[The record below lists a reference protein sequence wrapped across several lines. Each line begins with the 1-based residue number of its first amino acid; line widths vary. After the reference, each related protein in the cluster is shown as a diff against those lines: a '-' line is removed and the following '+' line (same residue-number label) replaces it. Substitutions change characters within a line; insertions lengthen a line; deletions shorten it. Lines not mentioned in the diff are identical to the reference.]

1 MEPIDQ
7 AIASGRNEPVGFSVA
22 GRIAATGRV
31 RRHAST
37 AVVAPE
43 VVARIVARRVAGERA
58 SDIGQDLKMTPREV
72 HTVLRAHQREEG
84 MP

>member
-7 AIASGRNEPVGFSVA
+7 ATASVRDDVFGCPAA
-22 GRIAATGRV
+22 GKLAAAGV
-31 RRHAST
+31 KRHLST

-43 VVARIVARRVAGERA
+43 VVARIVARRIAGELA

-72 HTVLRAHQREEG
+72 HTVLRAHERG
-84 MP
+84 TGAR